1 MLLSRS
7 LYTNYDNSAD
17 YANTAIYKAGSGTWV
32 FGAGTLHW
40 SNGLDAESGGA
51 DARIQRKTKN
61 MLDTFVGATTAPPP
75 SSEETPRPLRVT

>member
-1 MLLSRS
+1 M
-7 LYTNYDNSAD
+7 
-17 YANTAIYKAGSGTWV
+17 

-51 DARIQRKTKN
+51 DARIQRKPKN